1 MYVPHNIQCFQASNK
16 LYRKAKTMDR
26 SQIGQFFKDTFK
38 KEDSITPVKS
48 GEIITFMFARFDEK
62 ERIKLMNFIDKFIIE
77 EFKIK
82 ESNLPWLNTSN
93 RDNEEDWS
101 NFFVY
106 FRLTIARILEQM
118 TINKKGQRLN

>member
-1 MYVPHNIQCFQASNK
+1 
-16 LYRKAKTMDR
+16 MDR
-26 SQIGQFFKDTFK
+26 SEIGQFFKDTFK
-38 KEDSITPVKS
+38 KEDSITPVES

-62 ERIKLMNFIDKFIIE
+62 ERIKLMNFIDQFIIE

-82 ESNLPWLNTSN
+82 ASNLPWLNTSN
-93 RDNEEDWS
+93 RDNEEDWR

-118 TINKKGQRLN
+118 TINKRGQKLN